1 MLNLKKSLANLKKFL
16 DKNFSNFKIYYD
28 TKSENCYCA
37 NLQVALK
44 KVDMFVTF
52 SMVKIGLVTFI
63 AVFDKIEKTQE
74 TLNLINDFNKNQFM
88 FTLAINPSGH
98 LELRNSSFC
107 DDESFLKTYGEQTMG
122 YLGIYLED
130 KNQKELV
137 KLVSM
142 LKR

>member
-16 DKNFSNFKIYYD
+16 DKNFSNFKVYYD
-28 TKSENCYCA
+28 TRSENCYCA

-52 SMVKIGLVTFI
+52 SMLKIGLVTFI

-88 FTLAINPSGH
+88 FTL
-98 LELRNSSFC
+98 
-107 DDESFLKTYGEQTMG
+107 Q
-122 YLGIYLED
+122 
-130 KNQKELV
+130 
-137 KLVSM
+137 
-142 LKR
+142 